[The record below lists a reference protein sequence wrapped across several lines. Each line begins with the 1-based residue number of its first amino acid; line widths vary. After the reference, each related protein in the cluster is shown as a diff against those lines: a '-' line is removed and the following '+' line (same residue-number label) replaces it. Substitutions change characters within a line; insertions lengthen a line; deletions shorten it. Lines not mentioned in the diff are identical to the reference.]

1 MKLTYTPGKDELV
14 LIIHPIKGKANKKSG
29 PFNLWWDDEGN
40 IRAIAV
46 TNYTKELNEFRKNLN
61 LIQLG
66 GIWKGVKIT
75 EEDIR
80 EAREALLEKVAEK
93 W

>member
-1 MKLTYTPGKDELV
+1 MKLVYIPSKDELV
-14 LIIHPIKGKANKKSG
+14 LIIHPIKGKANKKVG

-40 IRAIAV
+40 IRAIAI
-46 TNYTKELNEFRKNLN
+46 TNYTKELNEFRKSLN

>member
-1 MKLTYTPGKDELV
+1 MKLTYAPSKDELV

-29 PFNLWWDDEGN
+29 PFNLWWDNEGN

-46 TNYTKELNEFRKNLN
+46 TNYTKELSEFRKNLN

-66 GIWKGVKIT
+66 DIWKGVRIT
-75 EEDIR
+75 EDDIR
-80 EAREALLEKVAEK
+80 EAREALLEKVGEK

>member
-1 MKLTYTPGKDELV
+1 MKLTYAPSKDELV
-14 LIIHPIKGKANKKSG
+14 LIIHPIKGKANKKAG

-61 LIQLG
+61 LIQLR

-80 EAREALLEKVAEK
+80 EAREALLEKVSEK